1 MGSFFSRDNQAQARA
16 ELEERLKLDAGVF
29 KGVATEVAK
38 QGFLGG
44 LFGAAQKLIPG
55 TGKNQT
61 QRSFEPYGAREFSEE
76 ERRAFLSGAIPSLL
90 GTLKNDK
97 SLANNI
103 LGGIA
108 SAVGITAIGSL
119 FNHQNSSK

>member
-16 ELEERLKLDAGVF
+16 ELEERLNFGPLAKDIVKQAG
-29 KGVATEVAK
+29 
-38 QGFLGG
+38 LGALFG
-44 LFGAAQKLIPG
+44 LFQNLITG
-55 TGKNQT
+55 TSTSTNSS
-61 QRSFEPYGAREFSEE
+61 QRSFEPYDVRDFSEE

>member
-1 MGSFFSRDNQAQARA
+1 MGSLFSRDNQAQARA
-16 ELEERLKLDAGVF
+16 ELEERLNFGPLAKDIVKQAG
-29 KGVATEVAK
+29 
-38 QGFLGG
+38 LGALFG
-44 LFGAAQKLIPG
+44 LFQNLITG
-55 TGKNQT
+55 TSTSTNSS
-61 QRSFEPYGAREFSEE
+61 QRSFEPYDVRDFSEE